1 VTTIAP
7 RRPLLTLQLARQAL
21 IFVGVGAAS
30 TAFSAGLYTGL
41 RTWLAAQVANVIAM
55 LVTAVGST
63 TAHRRLT
70 FGIRDSRNA
79 VRDHL
84 VGLAFVGLTLGM
96 TAASLAALAAVAPR
110 HSRLD
115 EVIAVVCASAV
126 AAVIRFVVLSV
137 QTRPSHHPSGSG
149 GASTSTRSP
158 GRGKATRTSR
168 ALASRQSRSTGSAQ
182 SWKART
188 NVHQWTGT
196 SSPPWTS
203 TWAFTASSGVMWISG
218 HPSPYA
224 PHWTSVASN
233 GPNSAPMRA
242 KPSKYP
248 VSPV

>member
-1 VTTIAP
+1 VTTIPAS
-7 RRPLLTLQLARQAL
+7 RPVLTLRLARQAL
-21 IFVGVGAAS
+21 IFVGVGMAS

-41 RTWLAAQVANVIAM
+41 RSWLAAQVANVIAM
-55 LVTAVGST
+55 LATAVGST
-63 TAHRRLT
+63 SANRRLT
-70 FGIRDSRNA
+70 FGIRDSRHA

-84 VGLAFVGLTLGM
+84 VGFAFVGLTLGM
-96 TAASLAALAAVAPR
+96 TATALAALAAVAPQ
-110 HSRLD
+110 HTRLD
-115 EVIAVVCASAV
+115 EVIAVVSASAV
-126 AAVIRFVVLSV
+126 AAVIRFVVLTA
-137 QTRPSHHPSGSG
+137 QTRVCHHPSASG
-149 GASTSTRSP
+149 GASTSIRSP

-168 ALASRQSRSTGSAQ
+168 ALASSQRRSTGSAQ

-188 NVHQWTGT
+188 KVHQWTGT

-203 TWAFTASSGVMWISG
+203 TWARTASSGVMWMSG